1 VFKGRQQ
8 KNSAAFFLSGD
19 IMHKFFGWLLA
30 GLVSWTGP
38 VRGDTVAF
46 LGDSISTGGAAH
58 ETLRFDLELLSQIF
72 AGKVDMSPG
81 AEYYQTINE
90 SWEPIEQPAMPP
102 RRLDFS
108 PREFHNPFSWVT
120 DSAMLVLGKRYL
132 DTEEY
137 SYGYLLGRKRKVSPH
152 EILIAGRDGE
162 RSEHA
167 TRQVDRLLDATGS
180 KAPRHVFM
188 FFTGNDLCAPQAE
201 FATAAE
207 EYAKNQEMA
216 LRYFIRNAQ
225 PDHSA
230 THIWLLDPLGI
241 LQIVSSP
248 DILARPVKAYGQE
261 LSCRDLQSGR
271 FKSPTTEILK
281 EGMNEKVLFALMFGQ
296 GPRAYCPS
304 LFSIHGEGG
313 TEIQLRLSG
322 ILAAYRQELEKLA
335 KKLADVHPSF
345 KVHHL
350 RETSDLVFTGEDI
363 ANDCFHLS
371 WKGHLKLARVV
382 DEAMRKAMP

>member
-1 VFKGRQQ
+1 MRKYL
-8 KNSAAFFLSGD
+8 A
-19 IMHKFFGWLLA
+19 WLLA
-30 GLVSWTGP
+30 GLVSMGGSAK
-38 VRGDTVAF
+38 GDTVAF

-58 ETLRFDLELLSQIF
+58 ETLRFDIELLSQIF

-81 AEYYQTINE
+81 PEYYQTLNDT
-90 SWEPIEQPAMPP
+90 WEPIEQPAMAP

-108 PREFHNPFSWVT
+108 RREFDNPFSWVT
-120 DSAMLVLGKRYL
+120 DNAMLVLGKRYL

-137 SYGYLLGRKRKVSPH
+137 SWGYLLGRKRKVSPH
-152 EILIAGRDGE
+152 EILIAARDGE

-201 FATAAE
+201 FATEAA
-207 EYAKNQEMA
+207 EYAKHQEVA
-216 LRYFIRNAQ
+216 LRYLIRNAQ

-230 THIWLLDPLGI
+230 THVWLLDPLGI

-248 DILARPVKAYGQE
+248 DILGRPVKAYGQD
-261 LSCRDLQSGR
+261 LTCRDLQSGR
-271 FKSPTTEILK
+271 FKSPTSELLK
-281 EGMNEKVLFALMFGQ
+281 EGMSDKFIFGMMFGQ
-296 GPRAYCPS
+296 GPRSYCPS
-304 LFSIHGEGG
+304 LFAVHEEGG

-322 ILAAYRQELEKLA
+322 MLAAYRQELDKLA

-345 KVHHL
+345 KIHHL
-350 RETSDLVFTGEDI
+350 RETSDLMFTGEDI

-371 WKGHLKLARVV
+371 MKGHLKLARVV